1 MGIIAAMCCNDIA
14 SAIRTLKICSHHI
27 FPHKMKTRCLPK
39 RRAKASSI
47 SPPRPRILF
56 ASSGDTQ
63 SVSGSPT
70 SNRKEFTEHLW
81 RQLAED
87 IEAEGGIAA
96 FVGSSQKLAFL
107 LNQRP
112 DLYGNRGDEIR
123 EPIRKKVYRWQQF
136 NKENT
141 YANKVLSKYQVKS
154 AFHRKQEELQ
164 KRKSLSSGG
173 KKNETKSVVQNS
185 TPGRLPYRQPNN
197 KNNNKTTATRR
208 STPSAEVTAAFVDKE
223 DNDSYS
229 LSSSSLSSSG
239 NSGGSSIHSVA
250 SIPQQQTNKKPRLQ
264 RRQKS
269 SEVDDLLSLAVASL
283 LNISSTAPSSA
294 AKKRKSPPSS
304 KTLVQSS
311 PSRPAQQIKMPP
323 TKVPAGKKLPDGTGT
338 TIDSWV

>member
-1 MGIIAAMCCNDIA
+1 
-14 SAIRTLKICSHHI
+14 
-27 FPHKMKTRCLPK
+27 MKTRCLPK

-47 SPPRPRILF
+47 TPPRPRVLF

-63 SVSGSPT
+63 SVSSCGAETST
-70 SNRKEFTEHLW
+70 SNRKELTEHLW

-87 IEAEGGIAA
+87 IEAEGGISA
-96 FVGSSQKLAFL
+96 FVGSSQKLASL

-112 DLYGNRGDEIR
+112 GLYGNRGDEIR

-197 KNNNKTTATRR
+197 KTTATRR
-208 STPSAEVTAAFVDKE
+208 STTSAPKTAAFGKEDDRDKE
-223 DNDSYS
+223 DTNDSYS
-229 LSSSSLSSSG
+229 LSSSSSSSSSG
-239 NSGGSSIHSVA
+239 NSGGSSIHSVS
-250 SIPQQQTNKKPRLQ
+250 SIPQQKRKNKKPRLQ
-264 RRQKS
+264 GLQQS
-269 SEVDDLLSLAVASL
+269 SEVDNLLSSAVASL
-283 LNISSTAPSSA
+283 LNISSSVPSATKNSN
-294 AKKRKSPPSS
+294 KRKSPPSS
-304 KTLVQSS
+304 KKTLVQPS
-311 PSRPAQQIKMPP
+311 PSRPAQQFKMPP
-323 TKVPAGKKLPDGTGT
+323 TKVPAGKRLPDDGTGT
-338 TIDSWV
+338 TIDSGPG